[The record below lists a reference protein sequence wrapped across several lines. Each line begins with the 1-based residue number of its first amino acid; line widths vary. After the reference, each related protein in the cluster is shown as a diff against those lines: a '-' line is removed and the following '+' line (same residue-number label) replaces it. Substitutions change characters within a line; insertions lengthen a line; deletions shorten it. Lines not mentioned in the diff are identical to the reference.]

1 MSVEPRA
8 IRESEYEE
16 CLDLWQTVWP
26 GDNRRYFAR
35 YFYGDHDFQPE
46 YTRVIE
52 QDGRLVSA
60 VHIVKRTVSCGDLIL
75 TMGGIANVATL
86 PEYRGRGYNT
96 ACLRQAVA
104 VMEADAID
112 LSLLFTGIHPHY
124 ERIGWERV
132 PGESLTGTLR
142 LRPESPFDYYTI
154 RPYEERDDAAIH
166 LIHVAFNRRR
176 PLTVRR
182 SAAYWR
188 DWLGGWKL
196 SLQDRVFVAE
206 EEGTVVGYLF
216 YTRHGGED
224 AEGVFA
230 GVREFGVRDGAE
242 AAIEPLLDRAA
253 QDALGHDIQRLRVP
267 LFDYAPVYE
276 ARSRLFSSEVR
287 TPSNGLMVRFLHCDN
302 LLHGLAPEL
311 TDRWQQAGAPPGG
324 LTFAAP
330 NGATRIESADG
341 FLRFP
346 PTEDSNPDGTAPLFQ
361 ADLFHLLV
369 GRGLSADGLS
379 PTNRAFADAL
389 FPRFDSWFWSMDG
402 F

>member
-1 MSVEPRA
+1 MSPEPRA
-8 IRESEYEE
+8 LRESEYEE

-86 PEYRGRGYNT
+86 PEYRGHGYNT
-96 ACLRQAVA
+96 ACLQQAVA
-104 VMEADAID
+104 VMEADAMD
-112 LSLLFTGIHPHY
+112 LSLLFTGIHSHY
-124 ERIGWERV
+124 ERVGWERV

-142 LRPESPFDYYTI
+142 PRPEKPFDYYTI
-154 RPYEERDDAAIH
+154 RPYEERDDVAIH
-166 LIHVAFNRRR
+166 LVHVAFNRRR

-188 DWLGGWKL
+188 DWLGWWKQ
-196 SLQDRVFVAE
+196 SVQDMVFVAE
-206 EEGTVVGYLF
+206 EEGIVVGYLF
-216 YTRHGGED
+216 YTRRGGED
-224 AEGVFA
+224 AQGAFA

-253 QDALGHDIQRLRVP
+253 QDALEHGIPRLRVP
-267 LFDYAPVYE
+267 LFDSDPLRE
-276 ARSRLFSSEVR
+276 ARKHLFSSEER
-287 TPSNGLMVRFLHCDN
+287 TPSNGLMVRFLHRDN

-311 TDRWQQAGAPPGG
+311 TDHWHQSGAPSGSLIFDTPY
-324 LTFAAP
+324 
-330 NGATRIESADG
+330 GATRLEAASS
-341 FLRFP
+341 FLRITP
-346 PTEDSNPDGTAPLFQ
+346 CEDTKNEGALPLSQ

-369 GRGLSADGLS
+369 GRGLPADRLS
-379 PTNRAFADAL
+379 PADTVFADAL
-389 FPRFDSWFWSMDG
+389 FPRFDAWFWSMDG